1 MKQYLHASVRK
12 CCALTLIVLSANY
25 SSFSQISES
34 SSYWEIGMTMGPG
47 NALTDVQGAQGKGQ
61 TFLKDNNFKQ
71 TKFMWGGYV
80 GYSPKPYVNF
90 RLAFNFGS
98 LEADDA
104 KIKSKGGMEDTRK
117 NRNSNFRTKIKEM
130 MLLAEIYPTTLI
142 ENDPEDT
149 WLKLR
154 PYVVAGIGVFK
165 FNPQGQLN
173 ANTWVDL
180 QPLHTEGQGFP
191 QYADRKPY
199 KLTQINLPVGAGVKY
214 FLTENTHVSL
224 EVLHRI
230 LRTDYLDDVSTE
242 YINPADFTGN
252 IPDNLVDIARAMAN
266 KSIGGIYK
274 PGDKRG
280 TKTNNDAYYTF
291 NIKVG
296 FRLGN
301 GDRYGTSTRCPIRF

>member
-1 MKQYLHASVRK
+1 M
-12 CCALTLIVLSANY
+12 
-25 SSFSQISES
+25 
-34 SSYWEIGMTMGPG
+34 
-47 NALTDVQGAQGKGQ
+47 
-61 TFLKDNNFKQ
+61 
-71 TKFMWGGYV
+71 
-80 GYSPKPYVNF
+80 
-90 RLAFNFGS
+90 
-98 LEADDA
+98 
-104 KIKSKGGMEDTRK
+104 
-117 NRNSNFRTKIKEM
+117 
-130 MLLAEIYPTTLI
+130 
-142 ENDPEDT
+142 
-149 WLKLR
+149 
-154 PYVVAGIGVFK
+154 VAGIGVFK

-199 KLTQINLPVGAGVKY
+199 KLTQINLPVGAGAKY
-214 FLTENTHVSL
+214 FITENTHVSL

-242 YINPADFTGN
+242 YINPADFQGN
-252 IPDNLVDIARAMAN
+252 LDPKLIGTATAMAN